1 MNTSK
6 LIEPEIII
14 NTDTREIHIPEEL
27 YKIGVVSD
35 NNAESVKIRVPRYF
49 DGNDFSTKDCTIS
62 FNNALNERGVYEVTE
77 MDLFDDTIVITWN
90 ISNLVTKK
98 YGIINFVVEFKKK
111 FDERGKAFSWST
123 TPAQLYVMKGLDDEI
138 VNDKNDYSLYVN
150 LMHSI
155 QATDQKVSEIMQ
167 KISQIETQHVIDIIP
182 ITNEEIDAIYD
193 ELTAT

>member
-123 TPAQLYVMKGLDDEI
+123 TPAQLYVMNGLDDEI

-182 ITNEEIDAIYD
+182 ITNEEIDTIYD
-193 ELTAT
+193 ELTVT

>member
-98 YGIINFVVEFKKK
+98 YGIISFVVEFKKK

-182 ITNEEIDAIYD
+182 ITNEEIDTIYD
-193 ELTAT
+193 ELTVT

>member
-182 ITNEEIDAIYD
+182 ITNEEIDTIYD

>member
-182 ITNEEIDAIYD
+182 ITNEEIDTIYD
-193 ELTAT
+193 ELTVT

>member
-182 ITNEEIDAIYD
+182 ITNEEIDEIYD
-193 ELTAT
+193 ELTVT

>member
-35 NNAESVKIRVPRYF
+35 NNAESVKIRVSRYF

-193 ELTAT
+193 ELTVT